1 MGTLGVHAFS
11 SLYSSYLVDCKAS
24 NSRDLKKKKKDV
36 ELTLSLSY
44 RQQVNF

>member
-24 NSRDLKKKKKDV
+24 NSRDLKKKKDV